1 MCVWA
6 RGDAC
11 RAGCGVRV
19 CARARGDAAQPRSPA
34 HMYCTRALSLTRALS
49 RIAADALARI
59 GSGGSQVHSLVGSGV
74 SQVGA
79 QVLGPRCLAS
89 RVAGQ
94 VRAVVAPVG
103 SLAPPVRVE
112 VARGS
117 AWTGPLC
124 ARCVLSRRAC
134 CLLLCLLPFLPSSL
148 AWLHLLSSF
157 DFLLTLKHAC
167 AGVGRTASPVGP
179 TVTGGPS
186 SAICVNTVGCYGN
199 VWSITFALTI
209 AVDRRRNE
217 NASTK
222 VLNETTLTE
231 RAPNPW

>member
-1 MCVWA
+1 MASLPTEHPSLGSPSWPQLTITSKSRRGRVSGQLVYVLCVWA

-19 CARARGDAAQPRSPA
+19 CAWARGDAAQPRSPA

-94 VRAVVAPVG
+94 VRVKCSEVCH
-103 SLAPPVRVE
+103 VE
-112 VARGS
+112 V
-117 AWTGPLC
+117 
-124 ARCVLSRRAC
+124 
-134 CLLLCLLPFLPSSL
+134 
-148 AWLHLLSSF
+148 
-157 DFLLTLKHAC
+157 
-167 AGVGRTASPVGP
+167 SPDH
-179 TVTGGPS
+179 
-186 SAICVNTVGCYGN
+186 
-199 VWSITFALTI
+199 F
-209 AVDRRRNE
+209 
-217 NASTK
+217 
-222 VLNETTLTE
+222 
-231 RAPNPW
+231 